1 MKLQIL
7 VNGHPVEMDAELLD
21 TVAQVEPGVYS
32 VLLEGRS
39 YEVRAI
45 AARTGLQLDVD
56 GRRFTAEVR
65 DPRDR
70 GQRSAAALGTG
81 RQNIIAPMPGKVIR
95 VLVREGDAVEVSQ
108 GLVVVEA
115 MKMQNEMKASRAGQ
129 VVEVR
134 VCDGDTVSAGDTLV
148 VLA

>member
-7 VNGHPVEMDAELLD
+7 VNGHAVEVDSENLD
-21 TVAQVEPGVYS
+21 RIVQVEPGVYS
-32 VLLEGRS
+32 VLVEGRS
-39 YEVRAI
+39 FEARVI
-45 AARTGLQLDVD
+45 RTGAGMRLELD

-70 GQRSAAALGTG
+70 GQKPAAALGSG
-81 RQNIIAPMPGKVIR
+81 RQSVAAPMPGKVIR
-95 VLVREGDAVEVSQ
+95 VLVREGDAVEVGQ

-115 MKMQNEMKASRAGQ
+115 MKMQNEMKALRDGN

-134 VCDGDTVSAGDTLV
+134 VRDGETVSAGDVLV
-148 VLA
+148 VLG